1 MTRRRLF
8 TGIAQAAATSVAAA
22 AAPAIV
28 KRAHRKVSQDEMT
41 TSILSHAAWLE
52 NPEQG
57 TRANFCDRDLSSL
70 DFSSGSDDLVNL
82 RGADFTGA
90 DMTGVT
96 GRNVSFLRSSLHD
109 ARLSWSRFEQ
119 VSFIHAS
126 LRRSKCDNVV
136 WGWDVASKPNPR
148 RLDPSEL
155 SGFQYTDAGH
165 ADFFRATVRG
175 FFHEATFVAA
185 QMREVD
191 FSYSDFC
198 GTGFSCTTFH
208 AADLS
213 SAKFNF
219 AKLSHV
225 NFSAAKCTETDF
237 AGADVGYRTS
247 FSTTSLAI

>member
-1 MTRRRLF
+1 MNMTRRGLF
-8 TGIAQAAATSVAAA
+8 TGIAQAAAISVAAA

-28 KRAHRKVSQDEMT
+28 TREHSKVSQDELT
-41 TSILSHAAWLE
+41 ASIISHVAWLE
-52 NPEQG
+52 NPPRG
-57 TRANFCDRDLSSL
+57 TRANFCGRNLSGL
-70 DFSSGSDDLVNL
+70 DFSSGSGSLVNL

-96 GRNVSFLRSSLHD
+96 GRNVSFLRASLHD

-126 LRRSKCDNVV
+126 LRRSRCDNVV
-136 WGWDVASKPNPR
+136 WGWDAASERNPGR
-148 RLDPSEL
+148 VDPYDS
-155 SGFQYTDAGH
+155 SGFQYTDAGD
-165 ADFFRATVRG
+165 ADFFRATIRG
-175 FFHEATFVAA
+175 FFHEARFVAA
-185 QMREVD
+185 KLRQAD

-219 AKLSHV
+219 ANLSHV
-225 NFSAAKCTETDF
+225 NFSSAKCTETDF
-237 AGADVGYRTS
+237 AGADVGYRTR
-247 FSTTSLAI
+247 FSKA